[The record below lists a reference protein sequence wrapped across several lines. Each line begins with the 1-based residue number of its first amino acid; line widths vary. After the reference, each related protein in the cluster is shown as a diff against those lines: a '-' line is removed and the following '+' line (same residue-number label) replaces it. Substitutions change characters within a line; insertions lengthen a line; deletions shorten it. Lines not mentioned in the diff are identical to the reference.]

1 MIIEGVLV
9 MGEVG
14 RDSKDMEIDLGY
26 LLFFLYVRV
35 FIRVCEYE
43 YVERKL
49 IFLIIIIVI
58 KKF

>member
-9 MGEVG
+9 TGEVG